1 MRNARNIFLG
11 LFLIFFTVSVG
22 GGLFWANMN
31 FVRRVS
37 VGVDFLVAWKA
48 AQDFMLL
55 GESPYGPFTAFNLQ
69 KMIIGHPPLP
79 GQYPYLLNLPLYILM
94 LFFPLAAIRDLALAR
109 SIWMIIL
116 ETAQIGLIF
125 VSMRLA
131 RWRPHW
137 LFLIFILLCGMFW
150 APFVSALFAGN
161 SIILQALLFFGALR
175 TIEKGSDE
183 LGGSLVALTLVNVE
197 ATGMVFI
204 LFLIWIF
211 STRRWRILYG
221 LGMTL
226 VFLVAFSWVLLPGW
240 FLPFLNAVAGNWR
253 AGAIPST
260 FSLFEGWFP
269 GIGLRLS
276 RMLAVAALA
285 VILLEWN
292 AARKQDVRHLF
303 WAASLTAALTPLLGV
318 PFLPGWLVFTLPGVL
333 LVVSVMMQRWGLL
346 GMIGATLVM
355 AGLFFGLWGAQLGG
369 LTSAFILLYPLVLAL
384 LLYWVRWWAVRPPRM
399 WADEIALRG

>member
-37 VGVDFLVAWKA
+37 VGVDFLVPWKA

-69 KMIIGHPPLP
+69 KMILGHPPLP
-79 GQYPYLLNLPLYILM
+79 GQYPYLPNMPLYILM
-94 LFFPLAAIRDLALAR
+94 LFFPLASIRDLTVAQ
-109 SIWMIIL
+109 SIWMVIL
-116 ETAQIGLIF
+116 ETAQIGLIL
-125 VSMRLA
+125 VSLRLA

-137 LFLIFILLCGMFW
+137 LFLLFTVLFSIFW
-150 APFVSALFAGN
+150 APVVLALLLGN
-161 SIILQALLFFGALR
+161 SSILQALLFFGALR
-175 TIEKGSDE
+175 ALEKGSDE
-183 LGGSLVALTLVNVE
+183 LGGTLAALTLVNVE
-197 ATGMVFI
+197 TTGLVFI
-204 LFLIWIF
+204 LFLIWVF
-211 STRRWRILYG
+211 STQRWRILYG
-221 LGMTL
+221 LAMTL

-240 FLPFLNAVAGNWR
+240 FLPFLGAVISNWR

-276 RMLAVAALA
+276 RILAVAALA
-285 VILLEWN
+285 VIFLEW
-292 AARKQDVRHLF
+292 AAVRKKDVRHLF
-303 WAASLTAALTPLLGV
+303 WTASLTFALAPLLGI
-318 PFLPGWLVFTLPGVL
+318 PFFPSWLAFTLPGVL
-333 LVVSVMMQRWGLL
+333 LIISVMMQRWGLP
-346 GMIGATLVM
+346 GMVSAALVM
-355 AGLFFGLWGAQLGG
+355 AGLFFGLWSAQLGAY
-369 LTSAFILLYPLVLAL
+369 TSIFLLFYPLVLAL
-384 LLYWVRWWAVRPPRM
+384 LLYWVRWWAVRPLRM